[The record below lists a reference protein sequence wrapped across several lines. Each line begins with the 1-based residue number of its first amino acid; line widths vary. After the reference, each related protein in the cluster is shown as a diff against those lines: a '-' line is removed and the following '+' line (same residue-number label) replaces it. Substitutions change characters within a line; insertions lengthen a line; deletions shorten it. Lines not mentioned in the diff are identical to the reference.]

1 MGVHS
6 PETEEKETSD
16 MKSLTDVWSQ
26 DELLLIRRMDA
37 ADQPEVSI
45 TVTETIANTVKH
57 LVSQKRMQS
66 SNVYRGTI

>member
-16 MKSLTDVWSQ
+16 TKSLTDVWSQ
-26 DELLLIRRMDA
+26 DELLIRRMDA

>member
-26 DELLLIRRMDA
+26 DELLIRRMDA

>member
-26 DELLLIRRMDA
+26 DELLIRRMDA
-37 ADQPEVSI
+37 VDQPEVSI

>member
-1 MGVHS
+1 MSVHS
-6 PETEEKETSD
+6 PETEEKETSN

-26 DELLLIRRMDA
+26 DELLIRRMDA